1 MSTETSKL
9 NGRGNKR
16 FYWDLVLNNYT
27 VEDCECVHE
36 IFQKV
41 GKEFIVAEEIGS
53 EKGTKHLQ
61 MFISLI
67 KGNYKSYLLNL
78 FKNTCVGKRISI
90 REVRNIDAIR
100 SYVVKDGKI
109 LYEKKLT
116 EKKKKNLLELIL
128 EGKQPDEWQ
137 DMEKRKDW
145 MKCPRC
151 KISLTE
157 LRCNCDMKI

>member
-1 MSTETSKL
+1 MSTNISKS
-9 NGRGNKR
+9 NGRGPKR

-27 VEDCECVHE
+27 NEDCESVHE

-53 EKGTKHLQ
+53 KENTPHLQ
-61 MFISLI
+61 MFISLY

-100 SYVVKDGKI
+100 SYVVKDGKV
-109 LYEKKLT
+109 LYERKFT

-145 MKCPRC
+145 MKCPKC
-151 KISLTE
+151 KVSLTE

>member
-16 FYWDLVLNNYT
+16 FYWDLVLNNYDD
-27 VEDCECVHE
+27 EDCECVHE

-53 EKGTKHLQ
+53 KENTPHLQ
-61 MFISLI
+61 MFINLY

-90 REVRNIDAIR
+90 REVRNIEAIR
-100 SYVVKDGKI
+100 SYVVKDGKV

-116 EKKKKNLLELIL
+116 EKK
-128 EGKQPDEWQ
+128 
-137 DMEKRKDW
+137 
-145 MKCPRC
+145 
-151 KISLTE
+151 
-157 LRCNCDMKI
+157 